1 MTTLNISPEVIQ
13 ALLTSGIVLFGAIL
27 IGWEGI
33 KKKVNLYSFFFGS
46 FFAWA
51 VNFLFYGLS
60 RMTLDKTMAI
70 FQYINIVIS
79 FLFLIIAI
87 DYAMKER
94 ISSVKM
100 LIFGILGAFV
110 TYFAFLPESLV
121 DYVWGGYPSFK
132 WHGMLE
138 LSGSLMILLYGL
150 LLSYF
155 SFLTYIKSPDY
166 LKSNALILLI
176 GSLIIGI
183 VGVIITVFTDQ
194 IFPAAI
200 GMIVMAVAFARE
212 PKIFFVLPYKV
223 DRLTVIQTKSGIT
236 LFDYKWVESE
246 IQDLLLGG
254 LLQGVKNISL
264 EVLKKGEIK
273 EIVLAHGTL
282 LFYLDKNITIGL
294 LVSKTSK
301 YLKKCLE
308 QFSVAFEKK
317 YKKELTLAVEFVEA
331 SRFDQAS
338 DLVNFYFPHIPSETN
353 QFE

>member
-13 ALLTSGIVLFGAIL
+13 ALLTSGIVFFGTIL

-51 VNFLFYGLS
+51 INFLFYGLS
-60 RMTLDKTMAI
+60 RLILDKVMAI
-70 FQYINIVIS
+70 FQYINIVIA
-79 FLFLIIAI
+79 FLFLIIAV

-94 ISSVKM
+94 VSSIKM

-110 TYFAFLPESLV
+110 IYFAFLPESIV
-121 DYVWGGYPSFK
+121 DSVWGGYPSFK

-150 LLSYF
+150 LLCYF
-155 SFLTYIKSPDY
+155 SIITYIKCPDY
-166 LKSNALILLI
+166 LKTNALILLI
-176 GSLIIGI
+176 GSVIIGI
-183 VGVIITVFTDQ
+183 VGVVITVLTDQ

-200 GMIVMAVAFARE
+200 GIILVAIAFARE
-212 PKIFFVLPYKV
+212 PKIFYVLPYKV

-254 LLQGVKNISL
+254 LLQGVKNISV
-264 EVLKKGEIK
+264 EVLKKGELK
-273 EIVLAHGTL
+273 EIVLTHGNL
-282 LFYLDKNITIGL
+282 LFFLDKNITIGL

-301 YLKKCLE
+301 YLRKCLE
-308 QFSVAFEKK
+308 QFSFAFEKK
-317 YKKELTLAVEFVEA
+317 YNKELTLAEEFVES
-331 SRFDQAS
+331 SRFDHAS
-338 DLVNFYFPHIPSETN
+338 DLVEFYFPHIPSEFN
-353 QFE
+353 HSE